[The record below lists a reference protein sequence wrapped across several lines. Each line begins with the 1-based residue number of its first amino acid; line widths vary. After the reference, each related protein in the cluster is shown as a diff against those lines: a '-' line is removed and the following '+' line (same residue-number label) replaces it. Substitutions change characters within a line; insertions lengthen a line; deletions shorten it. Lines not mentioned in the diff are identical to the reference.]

1 MNRLS
6 IVLCLT
12 ASTFLAAQ
20 NVNFSEDVAS
30 IIYGNC
36 SSCHRPNEIGPFPL
50 TNYAEVANRSMSIK
64 YVVENE
70 LMPPWPPDPNYTHL
84 VGERILSAAEKQTII
99 DWVNSGAPQGD
110 PSLEPALPNFPSGSV
125 LGVPDMVLSMSEAY
139 TTNGNNQDDYRV
151 FVLPTGLSQDRE
163 IAAMEFRPGNKKIVH
178 HALFASDINGQ
189 AQQRDANEPG
199 YGYTSFGEF
208 GVPTE
213 HFYGGWAPGILPD
226 RFPAGTGQILPQEVI
241 F

>member
-1 MNRLS
+1 
-6 IVLCLT
+6 
-12 ASTFLAAQ
+12 
-20 NVNFSEDVAS
+20 
-30 IIYGNC
+30 
-36 SSCHRPNEIGPFPL
+36 
-50 TNYAEVANRSMSIK
+50 
-64 YVVENE
+64 
-70 LMPPWPPDPNYTHL
+70 MPPYRPIQTIRIC

-99 DWVNSGAPQGD
+99 DWVNSGSAQGD

-189 AQQRDANEPG
+189 AQRDANELG

-213 HFYGGWAPGILPD
+213 HFYGAWAPGILPD
-226 RFPAGTGQILPQEVI
+226 RDPVRARFCLPEVI
-241 F
+241 CLMQLHYAPYPFAERDSSYVNIFFTDQPIVREVENYEYAYFNLFLPPDQGKSTVKRPSTFPTMSV